1 MRRPHAAAGRGGQ
14 AISPRRGAAA
24 GATLL
29 VALAS
34 AAGAQEAE
42 PAAAGARA
50 VSTVGSV
57 TPRGGY
63 ARFDRASSIRP
74 SAFLAV
80 DATYQIT
87 PAFAVGPSLTV
98 ARASTYGEDYLTAFT
113 FGDPSKGDTTFIF
126 ANQQPVT
133 VVDVGAIATARLL
146 AGSRFAPYL
155 TGGVGAYS
163 LYLDPQ
169 QVNDSKR
176 YTFLSAMVGGG
187 VDLQMSQQAGIR
199 LDVRDQIFMNYDR
212 RRLNPADARFQNTRF
227 VEDLPAPPANKS
239 TLHNLMFSVGF
250 TFRPAAAGE
259 GEGGSDR

>member
-1 MRRPHAAAGRGGQ
+1 MRRAHAAADRGGQ
-14 AISPRRGAAA
+14 ATSPRRTSAAV
-24 GATLL
+24 GTLL
-29 VALAS
+29 VALAGV
-34 AAGAQEAE
+34 AGAQEAA
-42 PAAAGARA
+42 PAAGARA

-74 SAFLAV
+74 TAFLAV

-133 VVDVGAIATARLL
+133 VVDVGAIATARVL
-146 AGSRFAPYL
+146 AGSRYAPYL

-187 VDLQMSQQAGIR
+187 VDLQLSQQAGIR

-239 TLHNLMFSVGF
+239 TLHNLLFSVGF

-259 GEGGSDR
+259 GDGGSD